1 MAYNTPGSRVPSGQ
15 TPMFGGTPPVS
26 TPFSTARSSNLSP
39 QQHRQ
44 APGANHLHNNSFSG
58 PAALDS
64 PNTAMAIQMASDMI
78 DNAHK
83 ASSFGSLGAG
93 LQPAGRVDQDAIKLG
108 KLNSIM
114 SILGQVK
121 GKVSEDGI
129 ERLARKIGMECLW
142 DTGFGANP
150 PKTLIIAG
158 TGISVDIEFLNGVV
172 QSVAVSFPDAAEAVQ
187 SHAQAMGNILHEN
200 LKDDGPAGRG
210 MINFGRNLQRLAT
223 LDKLSVGNQYNC
235 FEAIEGIYKSLNRLN
250 KYEIEEL
257 IRRKGADTQQE
268 AENIIQNTS
277 TGKPLINAH
286 GNVGLSID
294 YFTSRGEVSDKTWS
308 VLVECEASP
317 SMGFP
322 PARISDN
329 WIPENVVQQGMSQPA
344 GSQQTTEFL
353 IDWQQPENTF
363 LPNTGQDSTQDTM
376 AAMQIEKLADVRFV
390 AKFEPALI
398 ISYDVATRL
407 YGSVGL
413 EYKPSTALHTFDELL
428 SPSADPINA
437 KTPNWRSKTLAEDLK
452 HYKAYRCIRRE
463 NEFKIKTP
471 LREEISRLHRTSIYF
486 KDRDL
491 CTKLTEL
498 PFSHPSQLVDLL
510 PTLRQWAR
518 VTSLLDR
525 AINVPT
531 SQRIVSTKDEGD
543 GDDWDSDSDDD
554 FPPKPKR
561 SGLKRSDG
569 LLTRSS
575 KDNAVYIDIQ
585 LHLSEGMPEGS
596 KPKICTH
603 LEVVRPDG
611 KEYQV
616 GIPVDIQWN
625 GKLEGLEQFENRF
638 VHASHG
644 DLNMRPGKQ
653 HEMVKILEKAGDIG
667 TWVEFLKQN
676 KVSSLMDQD

>member
-1 MAYNTPGSRVPSGQ
+1 
-15 TPMFGGTPPVS
+15 
-26 TPFSTARSSNLSP
+26 
-39 QQHRQ
+39 
-44 APGANHLHNNSFSG
+44 
-58 PAALDS
+58 
-64 PNTAMAIQMASDMI
+64 MAIQMASDMI

-83 ASSFGSLGAG
+83 ASSFGNLGAG
-93 LQPAGRVDQDAIKLG
+93 LQPAAHVDQDANKLG

-121 GKVSEDGI
+121 GRVSEDGI

-158 TGISVDIEFLNGVV
+158 TGMSVDIEFLNGIV
-172 QSVAVSFPDAAEAVQ
+172 QSVAVSFPEAAEAVQ
-187 SHAQAMGNILHEN
+187 SHAQAMGDILYDN
-200 LKDDGPAGRG
+200 LKDDGPAGLG
-210 MINFGRNLQRLAT
+210 MVSFSRNLQRLAT

-235 FEAIEGIYKSLNRLN
+235 FEAIEGVYKSLTRLY
-250 KYEIEEL
+250 KYEVEEL
-257 IRRKGADTQQE
+257 MKRKAAKTQQE
-268 AENIIQNTS
+268 AESIIQNTS

-286 GNVGLSID
+286 GNVGLSVD
-294 YFTSRGEVSDKTWS
+294 YFTSRGEASDKTWS

-329 WIPENVVQQGMSQPA
+329 WIPEHVVHVGMPQPA

-353 IDWQQPENTF
+353 IDWQQPENTP
-363 LPNTGQDSTQDTM
+363 LTNTSQDSAQDSI
-376 AAMQIEKLADVRFV
+376 AAMQTEKLADVRFV
-390 AKFEPALI
+390 AKFDPALI
-398 ISYDVATRL
+398 IPYDVATRIH
-407 YGSVGL
+407 GSVGL

-428 SPSADPINA
+428 SPSSDPINA
-437 KTPNWRSKTLAEDLK
+437 KTPDWRSKTLAEDLK
-452 HYKAYRCIRRE
+452 HHQAYRCIRRE
-463 NEFKIKTP
+463 KEFKIKTP
-471 LREEISRLHRTSIYF
+471 LGEKLSKLHRTSLYF
-486 KDRDL
+486 KDRDF

-518 VTSLLDR
+518 VSSLLDK
-525 AINVPT
+525 AIEVPAAQQT
-531 SQRIVSTKDEGD
+531 PSSKDQDGD
-543 GDDWDSDSDDD
+543 DDWDSDSDSDSD
-554 FPPKPKR
+554 IPPEPKR
-561 SGLKRSDG
+561 NGVKRSDG
-569 LLTRSS
+569 LVTRSS
-575 KDNAVYIDIQ
+575 KDKATYIDIQ
-585 LHLSEGMPEGS
+585 LHLSEGSPEGS
-596 KPKICTH
+596 KPKICAH

-611 KEYQV
+611 KTYQV
-616 GIPVDIQWN
+616 GIPMDIQWN

-638 VHASHG
+638 VHASNG

-653 HEMVKILEKAGDIG
+653 HEMVKILEKAGDIQ

>member
-1 MAYNTPGSRVPSGQ
+1 
-15 TPMFGGTPPVS
+15 
-26 TPFSTARSSNLSP
+26 
-39 QQHRQ
+39 
-44 APGANHLHNNSFSG
+44 
-58 PAALDS
+58 
-64 PNTAMAIQMASDMI
+64 MAIQMASDMI

-114 SILGQVK
+114 SILGQIK

-142 DTGFGANP
+142 ETGFGANP

-158 TGISVDIEFLNGVV
+158 IGMSVDIVFINGVV
-172 QSVAVSFPDAAEAVQ
+172 QSVTVSFPDAAEAVQ
-187 SHAQAMGNILHEN
+187 SHAQAMGDILHDN

-210 MINFGRNLQRLAT
+210 MINFSGNLRRLAT

-235 FEAIEGIYKSLNRLN
+235 FEAIEGIYKSLTRLN

-257 IRRKGADTQQE
+257 MKRKGAETQQE
-268 AENIIQNTS
+268 AESIIQNTS

-286 GNVGLSID
+286 GNVGLSVD
-294 YFTSRGEVSDKTWS
+294 YFTSRGEASDKTWS
-308 VLVECEASP
+308 VLVECQASP
-317 SMGFP
+317 SMGFS

-329 WIPENVVQQGMSQPA
+329 WIPDNVVQPGMPQPA
-344 GSQQTTEFL
+344 GSQQTTEFP
-353 IDWQQPENTF
+353 IDWQQPENTL
-363 LPNTGQDSTQDTM
+363 LPNTSQHSTKDPM
-376 AAMQIEKLADVRFV
+376 AAMQTEKLADVRFV
-390 AKFEPALI
+390 AKFDPALI
-398 ISYDVATRL
+398 LPYDVATRV
-407 YGSVGL
+407 YGGVGL
-413 EYKPSTALHTFDELL
+413 EYKPDTTLQTFDELL
-428 SPSADPINA
+428 APSSDPANA
-437 KTPNWRSKTLAEDLK
+437 KTPDWRSKTLAEDLK
-452 HYKAYRCIRRE
+452 HHQAYRCIRRE
-463 NEFKIKTP
+463 KAFKIKTP
-471 LREEISRLHRTSIYF
+471 LGEEISHLHRTSIYF
-486 KDRDL
+486 KDRDF

-518 VTSLLDR
+518 VSSLLGT
-525 AINVPT
+525 AINIPA
-531 SQRIVSTKDEGD
+531 SQEVSSAKDED
-543 GDDWDSDSDDD
+543 DDEDWDSDSDDE

-561 SGLKRSDG
+561 NGVKRSDG
-569 LLTRSS
+569 LVTCSS
-575 KDNAVYIDIQ
+575 KDKAVYIDIQ
-585 LHLSEGMPEGS
+585 LHLSEGSPEGS
-596 KPKICTH
+596 KPKLCTH

-611 KEYQV
+611 KAYQV

-638 VHASHG
+638 VHASNG

-676 KVSSLMDQD
+676 KVSTLMDQD